1 MSVENLKLFLVINC
15 MINMCPHF
23 QFGDLLD
30 ENSDIKFDNMGMNA
44 MANKDKAS
52 EY

>member
-1 MSVENLKLFLVINC
+1 
-15 MINMCPHF
+15 MINVSPHF

-30 ENSDIKFDNMGMNA
+30 ENADITFDTTGMNA

-52 EY
+52 E